1 MWHYGILDEGKLY
14 VTMTV
19 TQRWPRTTM
28 TVNKELLLKFLS
40 VKADMAL
47 CSNPSAD
54 SRRVL
59 ASRRALAAYLIS
71 HFEEFLREERA

>member
-28 TVNKELLLKFLS
+28 TVTKELILNFFS
-40 VKADMAL
+40 IKADMAL
-47 CSNPSAD
+47 RSNPSAD

-59 ASRRALAAYLIS
+59 ASRRAPAHRLSVPHARRPS
-71 HFEEFLREERA
+71 VPS